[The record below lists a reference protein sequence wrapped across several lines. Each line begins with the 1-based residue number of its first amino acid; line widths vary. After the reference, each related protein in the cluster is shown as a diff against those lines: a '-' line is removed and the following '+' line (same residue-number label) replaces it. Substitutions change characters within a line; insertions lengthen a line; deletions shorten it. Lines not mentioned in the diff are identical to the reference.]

1 MALITCKECGQTI
14 SDKAKSCPN
23 CGCPV
28 GDYQGQTD
36 RNNNSNET
44 NCNNSNVIGTKK
56 YSVTIPLIIGLAL
69 YIVLTI
75 LLSNVGN
82 TDIEIAINTCTI
94 IGTIVALCIAKSNVD
109 RLIYII
115 VNVIIAVIAHKFWK
129 ELLYGTAVVVV
140 VTNISIIVVSALKRN
155 KPTSISKKV
164 DLYATWFFRL
174 LPIALLTLY

>member
-36 RNNNSNET
+36 RNNNSHET
-44 NCNNSNVIGTKK
+44 NCNNSNVIGTRK

-75 LLSNVGN
+75 LLRSRGHF
-82 TDIEIAINTCTI
+82 A
-94 IGTIVALCIAKSNVD
+94 
-109 RLIYII
+109 
-115 VNVIIAVIAHKFWK
+115 W
-129 ELLYGTAVVVV
+129 
-140 VTNISIIVVSALKRN
+140 
-155 KPTSISKKV
+155 
-164 DLYATWFFRL
+164 
-174 LPIALLTLY
+174 